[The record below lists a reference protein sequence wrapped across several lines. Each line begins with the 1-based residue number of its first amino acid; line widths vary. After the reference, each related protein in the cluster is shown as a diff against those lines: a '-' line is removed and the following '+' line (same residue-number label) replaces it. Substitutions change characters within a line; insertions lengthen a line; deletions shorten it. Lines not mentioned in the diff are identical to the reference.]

1 MLFRSKKDVPW
12 QLEPQT
18 IDRHSKG
25 PHKND
30 PGRSRAVYE
39 PLAALFTSAGQNK
52 DGTLRFG
59 IELVEGVPRAYIE
72 SIRSGERFY
81 ICLVWQESWS
91 ANPFARSKYIKG
103 KLVYQAAPGEGFF
116 ARPFCIEDDHV
127 SVPIGSGLRE
137 SVPRALPPDWI
148 KLGCEG

>member
-1 MLFRSKKDVPW
+1 M
-12 QLEPQT
+12 
-18 IDRHSKG
+18 
-25 PHKND
+25 
-30 PGRSRAVYE
+30 YE

-137 SVPRALPPDWI
+137 RRDAYRSASGGS
-148 KLGCEG
+148 GCRTRSSCTCAERYGLYA